1 MALPVLVGGIA
12 LRDRDLV
19 PCIAYATVYGLLTC
33 GFVYRLVKK
42 DSRTTITLGF
52 MAFVLERTI
61 SFSLRSA
68 VSYSPNTESPGLTE
82 YMQATFGIA
91 FIVLLQDLAKFHRFL
106 LVSTTLPAKS
116 VDTKQNNSSETLTED
131 IIQDDN
137 QARARSFYRRVDAFS
152 GLVTLTATV
161 CGAIACESVVRTG
174 TRSVHWA
181 RLRYASTILA
191 LLANLCMIGLFVSSM
206 KKRAFPDITQKA
218 AYLLLSLNCLL
229 LSPAI
234 YRLVVM
240 KDTTDNYYDPFS
252 AMNSSRSKAYFYIFH
267 HLPETI
273 TCILMLSINVKD
285 VYKIGLYG
293 DTPPKPWRKKKEQ
306 KACDDKCNSLV

>member
-1 MALPVLVGGIA
+1 
-12 LRDRDLV
+12 
-19 PCIAYATVYGLLTC
+19 
-33 GFVYRLVKK
+33 
-42 DSRTTITLGF
+42 
-52 MAFVLERTI
+52 
-61 SFSLRSA
+61 
-68 VSYSPNTESPGLTE
+68 
-82 YMQATFGIA
+82 
-91 FIVLLQDLAKFHRFL
+91 VLLQDLAKIHRFL
-106 LVSTTLPAKS
+106 LVSTTLPPKP
-116 VDTKQNNSSETLTED
+116 VDTKDSDSSITLVRD

-137 QARARSFYRRVDAFS
+137 QARARSFYRRVDAFTS
-152 GLVTLTATV
+152 LVTLAATI

-191 LLANLCMIGLFVSSM
+191 LLANLCMIALFVSSM
-206 KKRAFPDITQKA
+206 KKRAFPNITRKA

-229 LSPAI
+229 LSPPI

-293 DTPPKPWRKKKEQ
+293 DTPPKPWRKKKKEQ